1 MSDEEFFLDCVAD
14 QREVFMK
21 AALKDQFFD
30 LDYMHNERAIR
41 WIIDQLH
48 AGNNILFGL
57 NMLLYANFR
66 KWKNDLLKDF
76 TKAAALIISQDLE
89 KNILKITHNPIMALG
104 LYIQFLNRLKNEF
117 NEFDMECVKLS
128 QRFQSLGRLIID
140 KMQFSQVEAVFMEK
154 DFLDRPVLNIITDNM
169 IMPFIVIN
177 KLHFLINKIWD
188 GRDADLVDG
197 KTEHFS
203 RTKYLTNHEIKRL
216 KGVNVTIG
224 DIIGRNFT
232 PKIKEFNFSWQYKT
246 RSRSVVMIFW
256 TDFLC
261 AFLIVC
267 IFQYI
272 NYSYLVLFS

>member
-1 MSDEEFFLDCVAD
+1 
-14 QREVFMK
+14 
-21 AALKDQFFD
+21 
-30 LDYMHNERAIR
+30 
-41 WIIDQLH
+41 
-48 AGNNILFGL
+48 
-57 NMLLYANFR
+57 
-66 KWKNDLLKDF
+66 
-76 TKAAALIISQDLE
+76 
-89 KNILKITHNPIMALG
+89 
-104 LYIQFLNRLKNEF
+104 
-117 NEFDMECVKLS
+117 
-128 QRFQSLGRLIID
+128 
-140 KMQFSQVEAVFMEK
+140 MQFSQVEAVFMEK

-216 KGVNVTIG
+216 KGVKVTIG

-261 AFLIVC
+261 AFLIVGM
-267 IFQYI
+267 FQYI
-272 NYSYLVLFS
+272 NYSYLVLFSYRKFAHIPTYSAQLA